1 MADCSTFNVQPM
13 DGGHR
18 TRYGWILDQTQTNQ
32 DNIIYQMME
41 WFKDDSRKSRALQN
55 AERWPFIKRKTIL
68 VNYEVI
74 NPLHIQN
81 VKGLKPLAI
90 LSRDTRL

>member
-1 MADCSTFNVQPM
+1 MFNIQRSANGLWASHTIWTDFRPNP
-13 DGGHR
+13 
-18 TRYGWILDQTQTNQ
+18 DQSRQYH
-32 DNIIYQMME
+32 IPME